1 MTYTVSYKRNSDYF
15 WKKIKCVKGD
25 GVLQDNR
32 LVRYFI
38 CDDESRYEIPMEST
52 VFKFSKERFT
62 VILKNMEKESGQKI
76 SV

>member
-1 MTYTVSYKRNSDYF
+1 MTYTVFYKRDSDYF
-15 WKKIKCVKGD
+15 WRKIKNVKGD

-38 CDDESRYEIPMEST
+38 CDDETRLEIPMENT
-52 VFKFSKERFT
+52 VFRFSKERFT
-62 VILKNMEKESGQKI
+62 VILKSMEKESGQKI